1 MAGALVEAR
10 ENSARPVGHIC
21 CLIVLAGERLH
32 RLEIVQPHEGHEL
45 DAVLDRAA
53 QEIDRPESRDSRGS
67 IAGITSPRT
76 IAS

>member
-32 RLEIVQPHEGHEL
+32 RLEIVEPH
-45 DAVLDRAA
+45 
-53 QEIDRPESRDSRGS
+53 
-67 IAGITSPRT
+67 
-76 IAS
+76 